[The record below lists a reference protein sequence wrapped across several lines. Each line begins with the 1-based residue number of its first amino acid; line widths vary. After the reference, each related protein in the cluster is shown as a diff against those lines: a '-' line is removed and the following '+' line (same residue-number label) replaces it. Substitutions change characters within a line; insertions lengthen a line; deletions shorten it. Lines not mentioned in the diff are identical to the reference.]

1 MKKSS
6 IFMLLLTVLSL
17 AFCLTG
23 CGGDQTTQQG
33 SAGNP
38 NNEQIKIGIIQLMD
52 HEALNQAQQGF
63 IDTLAENGYQAGENL
78 TLLIENAQGDINN
91 LATIADKFVAENV
104 DLAFTIA
111 TPSTQAMA
119 SKTTTIPIV
128 ATAVTSF
135 TVARL
140 VASDEQPGGNITGAS
155 DLNPIT
161 DQIDLLLQL
170 CPDVQTVGFLYTAS
184 EDNSTLQ
191 CNIAKEY
198 LDTLQIKYVERT
210 ITNTND
216 IQQAVTAIVEECD
229 AIYIP
234 TDNNFASAMPTVA
247 SIAQPAGIPI
257 LGGEVHQVER
267 GATFTKGITYYGIGC
282 QAGEMALDILKNGA
296 NPATMPIQNPTEFE
310 YCINGPACQALN
322 ITIPAELQQYVI
334 TEIDTAA

>member
-1 MKKSS
+1 MKKTSK
-6 IFMLLLTVLSL
+6 ILAVLLAL
-17 AFCLTG
+17 CLTLGLAG
-23 CGGDQTTQQG
+23 CGEKTQQ
-33 SAGNP
+33 SDVHYT
-38 NNEQIKIGIIQLMD
+38 IGIMQLMEHD
-52 HEALNQAQQGF
+52 ALNLAQQGF
-63 IDTLAENGYQAGENL
+63 VDRLAERGYTDGDKV
-78 TLLIENAQGDINN
+78 TLLIENGQGDQNN
-91 LATIADKFVAENV
+91 LVTIADKFVSENV
-104 DLAFTIA
+104 DLAFCIA

-135 TVARL
+135 TKAGL
-140 VASDEQPGGNITGAS
+140 VESDEQPGGNITGTS

-216 IQQAVTAIVEECD
+216 IQQAVTAIVDECD

>member
-6 IFMLLLTVLSL
+6 IFMLLLTALCL
-17 AFCLTG
+17 PLCLTG
-23 CGGDQTTQQG
+23 CSSDNQNQQG
-33 SAGNP
+33 NAN
-38 NNEQIKIGIIQLMD
+38 QDAAFKIGIIQLMD
-52 HEALNQAQQGF
+52 HAALNQAQQGF
-63 IDTLAENGYQAGENL
+63 IDALAEGGYQAGENL

-119 SKTTTIPIV
+119 SKTTSIPIV

-140 VASDEQPGGNITGAS
+140 VESDEQPGGNITGTS

-198 LDTLQIKYVERT
+198 LDTLNIKYVERT

-216 IQQAVTAIVEECD
+216 IQQAVSAIVEECD

-267 GATFTKGITYYGIGC
+267 GATFTKGITYYGIGH
-282 QAGEMALDILKNGA
+282 QAGEMALDILENGA
-296 NPATMPIQNPTEFE
+296 TPATMPIQNPTEFE

-322 ITIPAELQQYVI
+322 ITVPAELQQYVI
-334 TEIDTAA
+334 NEINTGE

>member
-1 MKKSS
+1 
-6 IFMLLLTVLSL
+6 
-17 AFCLTG
+17 
-23 CGGDQTTQQG
+23 
-33 SAGNP
+33 
-38 NNEQIKIGIIQLMD
+38 
-52 HEALNQAQQGF
+52 
-63 IDTLAENGYQAGENL
+63 
-78 TLLIENAQGDINN
+78 
-91 LATIADKFVAENV
+91 
-104 DLAFTIA
+104 
-111 TPSTQAMA
+111 MA

-135 TVARL
+135 TQARL

-216 IQQAVTAIVEECD
+216 IQQAVTAIVDECD

>member
-1 MKKSS
+1 M
-6 IFMLLLTVLSL
+6 
-17 AFCLTG
+17 
-23 CGGDQTTQQG
+23 
-33 SAGNP
+33 
-38 NNEQIKIGIIQLMD
+38 
-52 HEALNQAQQGF
+52 
-63 IDTLAENGYQAGENL
+63 
-78 TLLIENAQGDINN
+78 
-91 LATIADKFVAENV
+91 
-104 DLAFTIA
+104 
-111 TPSTQAMA
+111 
-119 SKTTTIPIV
+119 
-128 ATAVTSF
+128 
-135 TVARL
+135 
-140 VASDEQPGGNITGAS
+140 
-155 DLNPIT
+155 NPIT